1 MNDSNLKSQ
10 SQLEQN
16 VEKNLALKNFIHFC
30 HDCWFQRF
38 RRCCR
43 RSHHNC
49 SCRRNCR
56 RRRRQRRHRRRLQ
69 SSASYSSQS
78 CFVKRFLFFQHRPSG

>member
-1 MNDSNLKSQ
+1 MWK
-10 SQLEQN
+10 
-16 VEKNLALKNFIHFC
+16 KNLALKNFIHFC
-30 HDCWFQRF
+30 HDCWFQR
-38 RRCCR
+38 CCR

-49 SCRRNCR
+49 SCRRRRRRRYRRRRRCRRNCR
-56 RRRRQRRHRRRLQ
+56 RRCQRRHRRRLQ